1 MKSES
6 GTLEMNVSSTQQQ
19 WLSDIVSKPIEL
31 EVYSENFLVS
41 AFSLDGSMLKTTLF
55 PPFCEF
61 SMTNKSSN
69 RMTATLAVEIVQP
82 SRSNPSTTRKNENL
96 IPIAIIDSSLP
107 LPRFSLSLS
116 LSEEGY
122 SIYRNHIQLLSI
134 PLSTIETSVVQDQ
147 QVVELHFNRDHC
159 VWSHWI
165 KMKVMCCEDS
175 PIWSVLERTPSLVHH
190 KPYLYVYVFGVS
202 LCRNVELMELKE
214 LRLGLSYKGG
224 WIILSMKTQI
234 QDDLQQRFQ
243 KTLQL
248 RYIMMV
254 I

>member
-41 AFSLDGSMLKTTLF
+41 AFSLDGSMLKTALF

-96 IPIAIIDSSLP
+96 FQSP
-107 LPRFSLSLS
+107 LLILHFLCLISRCLSL
-116 LSEEGY
+116 Y
-122 SIYRNHIQLLSI
+122 PKRVI
-134 PLSTIETSVVQDQ
+134 PYIVTISNS
-147 QVVELHFNRDHC
+147 F
-159 VWSHWI
+159 
-165 KMKVMCCEDS
+165 
-175 PIWSVLERTPSLVHH
+175 PFP
-190 KPYLYVYVFGVS
+190 
-202 LCRNVELMELKE
+202 
-214 LRLGLSYKGG
+214 
-224 WIILSMKTQI
+224 
-234 QDDLQQRFQ
+234 
-243 KTLQL
+243 
-248 RYIMMV
+248 
-254 I
+254 

>member
-41 AFSLDGSMLKTTLF
+41 AFSLDGSMLKTALF

-190 KPYLYVYVFGVS
+190 KPYLYVNMSSEYHD
-202 LCRNVELMELKE
+202 VET
-214 LRLGLSYKGG
+214 S
-224 WIILSMKTQI
+224 S
-234 QDDLQQRFQ
+234 
-243 KTLQL
+243 
-248 RYIMMV
+248 
-254 I
+254 

>member
-41 AFSLDGSMLKTTLF
+41 AFSLDGSMLKTALF

-107 LPRFSLSLS
+107 LPHFSLSLS
-116 LSEEGY
+116 LS
-122 SIYRNHIQLLSI
+122 
-134 PLSTIETSVVQDQ
+134 
-147 QVVELHFNRDHC
+147 
-159 VWSHWI
+159 
-165 KMKVMCCEDS
+165 
-175 PIWSVLERTPSLVHH
+175 
-190 KPYLYVYVFGVS
+190 
-202 LCRNVELMELKE
+202 
-214 LRLGLSYKGG
+214 
-224 WIILSMKTQI
+224 
-234 QDDLQQRFQ
+234 
-243 KTLQL
+243 
-248 RYIMMV
+248 
-254 I
+254 